1 MKTGATKSVVY
12 FPLKSHFMF
21 FALSTIPSATFLF
34 KIAFYTLPSPNFCR
48 KVELLQLCTLT

>member
-1 MKTGATKSVVY
+1 MKTGVTKSVVY
-12 FPLKSHFMF
+12 FPLKRHFMF

-48 KVELLQLCTLT
+48 KLELL